1 MGDIDMLATA
11 CSQILFSLSPGCG
24 TAITLSGTTKPKA
37 DVFKTCAIT
46 AFCNSAFSLVGGI
59 AIFSI
64 VGNIAYE
71 KNQLNPG
78 STTVADEARAGPGLA
93 FIAIASGM
101 EVFKGA
107 KNFMAILFFSTLL
120 TLGLDSTYAWMETF
134 ICYIDDLVAAF
145 KLNLP
150 KWGTKLLVCLVLL
163 GCGLPYCSRFGNELL
178 DVVDHYI
185 AVYVLLIGVAVEA
198 FMFLIH
204 FGWRRAEIALQIA
217 TIGQPDPLFGI
228 KDANGRVL
236 PAPLKAFLVFCIG
249 ARDVSGGIMP
259 GVMPIMGIFLT
270 LYVFQ
275 NDVTEAY

>member
-101 EVFKGA
+101 ETFEGG
-107 KNFMAILFFSTLL
+107 KNFMAVLFFMTLL
-120 TLGLDSTYAWMETF
+120 TLGLDSTYAWMDTF
-134 ICYIDDLVAAF
+134 ITYVEDTINAAKKDGPKVKKWLVQ
-145 KLNLP
+145 
-150 KWGTKLLVCLVLL
+150 LVCCIVLL
-163 GCGLPYCSRFGNELL
+163 GCGLPYCSRMGNELL

-185 AVYVLLIGVAVEA
+185 AVYVLLIGVALEG

-217 TIGQPDPLFGI
+217 T
-228 KDANGRVL
+228 
-236 PAPLKAFLVFCIG
+236 
-249 ARDVSGGIMP
+249 
-259 GVMPIMGIFLT
+259 
-270 LYVFQ
+270 
-275 NDVTEAY
+275 